1 MAYINF
7 FNKNNKKSG
16 AIEMNETTIQ
26 KNLELGEI
34 LSGMGRVMVAF
45 SGGVDSALVL
55 KRAQEEL
62 GDQVLA
68 VVVASELF
76 RKQEFEDAVK
86 LAEDMGVA
94 VYKTEIKELDNPDI
108 VANTPDSWYYSK
120 KMLYSHLNELAERM
134 DYPYVLDGMIMDDLD
149 DFRPGM
155 RARKEAGAR
164 SVLQEAKIY
173 KKEVRELAN
182 QLGLPVWDKPASCS
196 LASRIPYGI
205 EIDKQKIEQVDQAE
219 IFLAKIGFPQVRVRH
234 HDNVARIEVTP
245 EEITK
250 LIEQRDSIHL
260 KLKSLGFTYVSLDL
274 RGYRTGSMNEELS
287 ESVLKSV

>member
-1 MAYINF
+1 
-7 FNKNNKKSG
+7 
-16 AIEMNETTIQ
+16 MNETTIQ

-94 VYKTEIKELDNPDI
+94 VYQTEIKELDNPDI
-108 VANTPDSWYYSK
+108 VANTPESWYYSK
-120 KMLYSHLNELAERM
+120 KMLYTHLNELAERM

-245 EEITK
+245 DEITK
-250 LIEQRDSIHL
+250 LVEQRDSIHL

-274 RGYRTGSMNEELS
+274 RGYRTGSMNEELP
-287 ESVLKSV
+287 EAYWAQN